1 MTGLAFIRK
10 DIIELIAKENLVYP
24 EFSGIPAQMRTK
36 TYAAVQ
42 IEEIVFENLLVCES
56 VKTYE
61 AEIKLKVS
69 IFGNPAD
76 DPQKLYELADT
87 MIIDKYAKSGYSI
100 KKVRIGKANQN
111 PKLGKM
117 ILEAEIILGART
129 SAV

>member
-10 DIIELIAKENLVYP
+10 DVFGLIVKENHVYA
-24 EFSGIPAQMRTK
+24 EYYGIPAQMRTK

-42 IEEIVFENLLVCES
+42 IEEIVFDNLLVCES
-56 VKTYE
+56 VKTYD
-61 AEIKLKVS
+61 ADIKLKIS
-69 IFGNPAD
+69 IFGNPED
-76 DPQKLYELADT
+76 DPQKLYEMADT

-100 KKVRIGKANQN
+100 KKVRIGNPTQN

>member
-1 MTGLAFIRK
+1 
-10 DIIELIAKENLVYP
+10 
-24 EFSGIPAQMRTK
+24 MRQK
-36 TYAAVQ
+36 IYAAVQ
-42 IEEIVFENLLVCES
+42 IEEIVFDNLLVCES

-76 DPQKLYELADT
+76 DPQKLYEMADT
-87 MIIDKYAKSGYSI
+87 MIIDKYAGSGYSI
-100 KKVRIGKANQN
+100 KKVRNPSQN

>member
-10 DIIELIAKENLVYP
+10 DVIELIAKENLVYP
-24 EFSGIPAQMRTK
+24 EFSGIPARMRTK

-69 IFGNPAD
+69 IFGNPSD

-87 MIIDKYAKSGYSI
+87 EIIDKYAKSGYSI

>member
-10 DIIELIAKENLVYP
+10 DVIELIAKENLVYP
-24 EFSGIPAQMRTK
+24 EYSGIPAQMRQK
-36 TYAAVQ
+36 IYAAVQ
-42 IEEIVFENLLVCES
+42 IEEIVFNNLLVCES

-76 DPQKLYELADT
+76 DPQKLYEMADT
-87 MIIDKYAKSGYSI
+87 MIIDKYARSGYSI
-100 KKVRIGKANQN
+100 KKVRIGNPSQN